1 MRSHGARCAVC
12 LAGEFTASS
21 DIILVNRRA
30 DQAANLTTI
39 EEEHPE
45 TARLRPTTRGFR
57 CLTVSHHVR
66 GLIYTTRAIQHDH
79 QVYHMS
85 SNCHALLRSRETDH
99 RTLCV
104 HCSHHRAR

>member
-1 MRSHGARCAVC
+1 MPSRRSDSDYEAPSEDADREASGEDENKGKGKGKHKRGGRRGGRAVRERQFA
-12 LAGEFTASS
+12 LQASSPPPIGS

-57 CLTVSHHVR
+57 C
-66 GLIYTTRAIQHDH
+66 A
-79 QVYHMS
+79 
-85 SNCHALLRSRETDH
+85 A
-99 RTLCV
+99 
-104 HCSHHRAR
+104 

>member
-57 CLTVSHHVR
+57 C
-66 GLIYTTRAIQHDH
+66 A
-79 QVYHMS
+79 
-85 SNCHALLRSRETDH
+85 A
-99 RTLCV
+99 
-104 HCSHHRAR
+104 